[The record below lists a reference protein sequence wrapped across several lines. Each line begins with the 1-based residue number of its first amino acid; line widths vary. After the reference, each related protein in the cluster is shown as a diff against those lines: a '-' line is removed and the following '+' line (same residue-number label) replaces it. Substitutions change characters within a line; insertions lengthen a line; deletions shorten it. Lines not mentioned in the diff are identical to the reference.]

1 LVSSLAATITNLY
14 VVLLGLPCS
23 LTLLRLRTTCATAPF
38 RLPLR
43 LGLLVRAK
51 AGRFLSIGKSSK
63 TRAIMCRAL
72 VVLIVTAVVVRRVK
86 VVTVVPRMSLP
97 RKA

>member
-1 LVSSLAATITNLY
+1 
-14 VVLLGLPCS
+14 
-23 LTLLRLRTTCATAPF
+23 
-38 RLPLR
+38 
-43 LGLLVRAK
+43 
-51 AGRFLSIGKSSK
+51 
-63 TRAIMCRAL
+63 MCRAL